1 MKRVG
6 ILPALVTAANGYLGL
21 LSIYYTNDGKYYG
34 AAWMILFAMV
44 FDVLDGKVARMA
56 GVTSR
61 FGAYL
66 DSLCDAISFGVAPAF
81 LAKVVGEELSP
92 WHWSPKLLSL
102 LTMPYALCAIMRLAR
117 YNVEHASGEG
127 SDREGKG
134 VSQFA
139 GMPTPGAA
147 GVIAALVI
155 LACDP
160 AAKYDLKFVHGL
172 LPVLC
177 LLLGA
182 LMVSRIPYAHLG
194 SRFLQR
200 RESLTYLFIVVI
212 LLGVLIK
219 WPEESFAF
227 LSVAY
232 ALSGPLLA
240 LLRKRTPKGEGGEL
254 EGPVDPEDMEIPEG
268 L

>member
-6 ILPALVTAANGYLGL
+6 ILPALVTAANGYCGL

-34 AAWMILFAMV
+34 AAWMILLAMV

-66 DSLCDAISFGVAPAF
+66 DSLSDAISFGVAPAF
-81 LAKVVGEELSP
+81 LAKVLGEKMSP
-92 WHWSPKLLSL
+92 WHWSPKVLAL
-102 LTMPYALCAIMRLAR
+102 LTMPYALCATMRLAR

-134 VSQFA
+134 VTQFA

-147 GVIAALVI
+147 GAIAALAI

-160 AAKYDLKFVHGL
+160 AAKYDLRFVIGV

-182 LMVSRIPYAHLG
+182 LMVSRIPYDHMG

-200 RESLTYLFIVVI
+200 RESLSYLLVVVVV
-212 LLGVLIK
+212 LGVLIK
-219 WPEESFAF
+219 WPEESFAV

-232 ALSGPLLA
+232 AVSGPLLA
-240 LLRKRTPKGEGGEL
+240 PFRKRAAKAEEL
-254 EGPVDPEDMEIPEG
+254 ADPEDVEIPEG